1 MYSTYLS
8 EANQF
13 FSKFKN
19 QSRLIATIRLIYFFA
34 ALVVLYFLFP
44 QGWKIVIGVSFVL
57 FIGFIF
63 LVKLYQ
69 QSEQKRNYW
78 KTRIKLLE
86 TENERLNYNFE
97 NLDDGMEFY
106 DVSHAYIKDLDI
118 FGQTSL
124 FSYLSRT
131 NTSVGRN
138 FLTKWLSEKA
148 DEKTILKRQE
158 IVKELAQPQKES
170 TELRLHFQTTARLSE
185 ETPIQYLQLQKWLQ
199 SEDAFLKSRFLNII
213 RFILPVL
220 TVGSWIATFMGLVTY
235 ALPVLLSLI
244 QLGIVG
250 SLFPKLQLTYD
261 TVGKNILFLQK
272 YASLWGIIEK
282 ATFKNQETKTLQN
295 ELKGSSK
302 AAQELAKTLE
312 LFEYRMNGVAFLFLN
327 GLFLWDV
334 HFAIQL
340 ERWRAAH
347 KFNTPKWVE
356 TLAEFEALFS
366 FASFSFNHQNYIFP
380 TISVS
385 KIIKNNGEN
394 DKNQNGNITEQKNT
408 ANAFEIKNLSHP
420 LLKENIRIDNDFTAK
435 EIREIALIT
444 GSNMAGKS
452 TFLRALGIN
461 MVLACAGAPVCATKF
476 DFVPM
481 LISSSMRII
490 DSLEKG
496 ESSFFA
502 ELKRLKQILDILEE
516 ADKRGE
522 YNLVLL
528 DEILRGTNSK
538 DRYLGSVA
546 IIKQLLKL
554 PATAFIASHD
564 VELSKLE
571 AEFPNQI
578 TNYAFE
584 VENIETGLHYPYKIK
599 KGVCQNTNAVFLM
612 QKMGIEM

>member
-1 MYSTYLS
+1 MYQSHLS
-8 EANQF
+8 EANQA

-34 ALVVLYFLFP
+34 ALVILYFLIP
-44 QGWKIVIGVSFVL
+44 QGWKVVTGASFLL
-57 FIGFIF
+57 FFGFIF

-69 QSEQKRNYW
+69 KSEQKRNYW

-86 TENERLNYNFE
+86 KENERLNYNFE

-106 DVSHAYIKDLDI
+106 DVLHAYIKDLDI

-124 FSYLSRT
+124 FSYISRT
-131 NTSVGRN
+131 HTSVGRS
-138 FLTKWLSEKA
+138 FLANWLSEKT
-148 DEKTILKRQE
+148 DEKTIIKRQE
-158 IVKELAQPQKES
+158 IVKELAQDSKNN
-170 TELRLHFQTTARLSE
+170 TELRLDLQTTAHLSE
-185 ETPIQYLQLQKWLQ
+185 ETPKEYAQLKKWLQ
-199 SEDAFLKSRFLNII
+199 SEDAFLESKVLNIV
-213 RFILPVL
+213 RVILPFITVL
-220 TVGSWIATFMGLVTY
+220 SWIATFMGFVTY
-235 ALPVLLSLI
+235 ILPIFLSLT

-250 SLFPKLQLTYD
+250 SLFPKLQMTYD
-261 TVGKNILFLQK
+261 TVGKNIPFLQK
-272 YASLWGIIEK
+272 YASLWEIIEN
-282 ATFKNQETKTLQN
+282 ATFEKQETKTLQQ

-312 LFEYRMNGVAFLFLN
+312 LFEYRMNGVAFMFLN

-334 HFAIQL
+334 HFAIKL
-340 ERWRAAH
+340 EKWRKEH
-347 KFNTPKWVE
+347 KNDTPKWVE

-366 FASFSFNHQNYIFP
+366 FASFSFNHKEYIFP

-385 KIIKNNGEN
+385 TLNGKEE
-394 DKNQNGNITEQKNT
+394 KTTE
-408 ANAFEIKNLSHP
+408 NAFEIKNLAHP
-420 LLKENIRIDNDFTAK
+420 LLKEGVRIDNDFTAK
-435 EIREIALIT
+435 NIREIALIT

-516 ADKRGE
+516 ADKKGE

-571 AEFPNQI
+571 AEFPDKI

-584 VENIETGLHYPYKIK
+584 VENMETGLHYPYKIK

>member
-1 MYSTYLS
+1 MYQSYLS
-8 EANQF
+8 EANQT

-34 ALVVLYFLFP
+34 ALVVLYFLIP
-44 QGWKIVIGVSFVL
+44 QGWKVVTSVSFLL

-63 LVKLYQ
+63 LVKFYQ
-69 QSEQKRNYW
+69 KSEQKRNYW
-78 KTRIKLLE
+78 KTRITLLE
-86 TENERLNYNFE
+86 KENERLEYNFE

-106 DVSHAYIKDLDI
+106 DVLHAYIKDLDI

-124 FSYLSRT
+124 FSYISRT
-131 NTSVGRN
+131 HTSVGRS
-138 FLTKWLSEKA
+138 FLANWFSEKT
-148 DEKTILKRQE
+148 DEKTITKRQE
-158 IVKELAQPQKES
+158 IVKELSQDSKTS
-170 TELRLHFQTTARLSE
+170 TELRLDLQTTAHLSE
-185 ETPIQYLQLQKWLQ
+185 ETPKEYAQLKKWLQ
-199 SEDAFLKSRFLNII
+199 SEDSFLESKVLNII
-213 RFILPVL
+213 RFVLPLITVL
-220 TVGSWIATFMGLVTY
+220 SWVATFMGFVTY
-235 ALPVLLSLI
+235 ILPVFLSLA

-250 SLFPKLQLTYD
+250 SMFPKLQMTYD
-261 TVGKNILFLQK
+261 TVGKNIPFLQK
-272 YASLWGIIEK
+272 YASLWEIIEN
-282 ATFKNQETKTLQN
+282 ATFKKEETKTLQN

-312 LFEYRMNGVAFLFLN
+312 LFEYRMNGVAFMFLN
-327 GLFLWDV
+327 GLFLWDI
-334 HFAIQL
+334 HFAIKL
-340 ERWRAAH
+340 EKWRKEH
-347 KFNTPKWVE
+347 KNDTPKWVE

-366 FASFSFNHQNYIFP
+366 LASFSFNHKEYIFP
-380 TISVS
+380 TISVL
-385 KIIKNNGEN
+385 NMNGSEQ
-394 DKNQNGNITEQKNT
+394 KITE
-408 ANAFEIKNLSHP
+408 NAFEIVEMAHP
-420 LLKENIRIDNDFTAK
+420 LLKQEVRIDNDFTAK
-435 EIREIALIT
+435 NIREIALIT

-516 ADKRGE
+516 ADKKGE

-571 AEFPNQI
+571 AEFPDKI

-584 VENIETGLHYPYKIK
+584 VENMETGLHYPYKIK

>member
-1 MYSTYLS
+1 MYQFYLS
-8 EANQF
+8 EAQQA

-34 ALVVLYFLFP
+34 ALVVLYFLIP
-44 QGWKIVIGVSFVL
+44 LGWKVVIGSSFGL

-69 QSEQKRNYW
+69 QSEQKRNYQ

-86 TENERLNYNFE
+86 KENERLNYNFE
-97 NLDDGMEFY
+97 NLDSGMEFY

-124 FSYLSRT
+124 FSYISRT
-131 NTSVGRN
+131 HTSVGRELLAN
-138 FLTKWLSEKA
+138 WFSEKT
-148 DEKTILKRQE
+148 DEKTIIKRQE
-158 IVKELAQPQKES
+158 IVKELAQDKKES
-170 TELRLHFQTTARLSE
+170 TELRLDLQTTAHLSQ
-185 ETPIQYLQLQKWLQ
+185 ETSKEYAQLRAWLQ
-199 SEDAFLKSRFLNII
+199 SEDAFLESKILNII
-213 RFILPVL
+213 RLVLPVL
-220 TVGSWIATFMGLVTY
+220 TVLSWIATFMGFVTY
-235 ALPVLLSLI
+235 LLPVLLSLI

-250 SLFPKLQLTYD
+250 SLFKKLQMTYE
-261 TVGKNILFLQK
+261 TVGKNIPFLQK
-272 YASLWGIIEK
+272 YASLWKIIEN
-282 ATFKNQETKTLQN
+282 ATFEKQETKTLQN
-295 ELKGSSK
+295 DLKGSSK

-312 LFEYRMNGVAFLFLN
+312 LFEYRMNSVAFMFLN
-327 GLFLWDV
+327 GLFLWDI
-334 HFAIQL
+334 HFAIKL
-340 ERWRAAH
+340 EKWRKEH
-347 KFNTPKWVE
+347 KNNTPKWVE
-356 TLAEFEALFS
+356 TLAQFEALFS
-366 FASFSFNHQNYIFP
+366 LASFSFNHKEYIFP
-380 TISVS
+380 VISVS
-385 KIIKNNGEN
+385 TEA
-394 DKNQNGNITEQKNT
+394 GNEQKITE
-408 ANAFEIKNLSHP
+408 NALDIQHLAHP
-420 LLKENIRIDNDFTAK
+420 LLKQEVRIDNDFTAK
-435 EIREIALIT
+435 NIREIALIT

-461 MVLACAGAPVCATKF
+461 MVLACAGSPVCATKF

-502 ELKRLKQILDILEE
+502 ELKRLKQILDILAE
-516 ADKRGE
+516 ADKKGE
-522 YNLVLL
+522 YNLILL

-554 PATAFIASHD
+554 PAMAFVASHD
-564 VELSKLE
+564 IELAKLE
-571 AEFPNQI
+571 AEFPTKI

-584 VENIETGLHYPYKIK
+584 VENIDTGLHYPYKIK

>member
-1 MYSTYLS
+1 MYQSYLS
-8 EANQF
+8 EAHQA

-34 ALVVLYFLFP
+34 ALVVLYFLLNE
-44 QGWKIVIGVSFVL
+44 GWQIVTGASFLL
-57 FIGFIF
+57 FTGFIF
-63 LVKLYQ
+63 LIKLYQ
-69 QSEQKRNYW
+69 KSEQKRNYW
-78 KTRIKLLE
+78 KTRITLLE
-86 TENERLNYNFE
+86 KENDRLDYNFE
-97 NLDDGMEFY
+97 NLDGGMEFY
-106 DVSHAYIKDLDI
+106 DVLHAYIKDLDI

-124 FSYLSRT
+124 FSYISRT
-131 NTSVGRN
+131 STSVGRTLLAN
-138 FLTKWLSEKA
+138 WLSEKT

-158 IVKELAQPQKES
+158 IVKELSAENKEI
-170 TELRLHFQTTARLSE
+170 TELRLDLQTTAHLNE
-185 ETPIQYLQLQKWLQ
+185 ETSNQYLQLKTWLS
-199 SEDAFLKSRFLNII
+199 SEDAFLESKVLNII
-213 RFILPVL
+213 RFVLPIITVL
-220 TVGSWIATFMGLVTY
+220 SWVATFMGFVTY
-235 ALPVLLSLI
+235 ILPVFLSLT

-250 SLFPKLQLTYD
+250 SMFPKLQMTYD
-261 TVGKNILFLQK
+261 TVGKNIPFLQK
-272 YASLWGIIEK
+272 YASLWEIIEK
-282 ATFKNQETKTLQN
+282 ATFEKQETKTLQN

-312 LFEYRMNGVAFLFLN
+312 LFEYRMNGVAFMFLN
-327 GLFLWDV
+327 GMFLWDI
-334 HFAIQL
+334 HFAIKL
-340 ERWRAAH
+340 EKWRKEH
-347 KFNTPKWVE
+347 KINTPKWVE

-366 FASFSFNHQNYIFP
+366 LASFSFNHKDYIFP
-380 TISVS
+380 VISVLH
-385 KIIKNNGEN
+385 NE
-394 DKNQNGNITEQKNT
+394 GNEKKVTE
-408 ANAFEIKNLSHP
+408 NAFEIIEMAHP
-420 LLKENIRIDNDFTAK
+420 LLKQDVRIDNDFTAK
-435 EIREIALIT
+435 NIREIALIT

-522 YNLVLL
+522 YNLILL

-554 PATAFIASHD
+554 PAMAFVASHD
-564 VELSKLE
+564 IELAKLE
-571 AEFPNQI
+571 EKFPDKI

>member
-1 MYSTYLS
+1 MYQSYLS
-8 EANQF
+8 EANQI

-19 QSRLIATIRLIYFFA
+19 QSRLIATIRLVYFFA
-34 ALVVLYFLFP
+34 ALVVLYFLLNE
-44 QGWKIVIGVSFVL
+44 GWQIVTGSSFLL
-57 FIGFIF
+57 FFGFIF

-69 QSEQKRNYW
+69 KSEQKRNYW
-78 KTRIKLLE
+78 KTRITLLE
-86 TENERLNYNFE
+86 KENERLEYNFE

-106 DVSHAYIKDLDI
+106 DVLHAYIKDLDI

-124 FSYLSRT
+124 FSYISRT
-131 NTSVGRN
+131 HTSVGRS
-138 FLTKWLSEKA
+138 FLANWLSEKT
-148 DEKTILKRQE
+148 DEKTITKRQE
-158 IVKELAQPQKES
+158 IVKELAQDSKKS
-170 TELRLHFQTTARLSE
+170 TELRLDLQTTAHLSE
-185 ETPIQYLQLQKWLQ
+185 ETPKEYSQLKKWLQ
-199 SEDAFLKSRFLNII
+199 SEDSFLESKVLNII
-213 RFILPVL
+213 RFVLPLITVLSWVSTFMGFVTYILPV
-220 TVGSWIATFMGLVTY
+220 F
-235 ALPVLLSLI
+235 LSLV

-250 SLFPKLQLTYD
+250 SMFPKLQMTYD
-261 TVGKNILFLQK
+261 IVGKNIPFLQK
-272 YASLWGIIEK
+272 YASLWEIIEN
-282 ATFKNQETKTLQN
+282 ATFQKEETKTLQN
-295 ELKGSSK
+295 DLKGSSK

-312 LFEYRMNGVAFLFLN
+312 LFEYRMNGVAFMFLN
-327 GLFLWDV
+327 GLFLWDI
-334 HFAIQL
+334 HFAIKL
-340 ERWRAAH
+340 EKWRKEH
-347 KFNTPKWVE
+347 KNDTPKWVE

-366 FASFSFNHQNYIFP
+366 LASFSFNHKEYIFP
-380 TISVS
+380 TISVL
-385 KIIKNNGEN
+385 NMNGS
-394 DKNQNGNITEQKNT
+394 EQKVT
-408 ANAFEIKNLSHP
+408 ENAFEIVEMSHP
-420 LLKENIRIDNDFTAK
+420 LLKQEVRIDNDFTAK
-435 EIREIALIT
+435 NIREIALIT

-516 ADKRGE
+516 ADKKGE

-571 AEFPNQI
+571 AEFPDKI

-584 VENIETGLHYPYKIK
+584 VENMETGLHYPYKIK

>member
-1 MYSTYLS
+1 MYQSYLS
-8 EANQF
+8 QANQA

-34 ALVVLYFLFP
+34 ALVVLYFLIPF
-44 QGWKIVIGVSFVL
+44 GWQIVTGSSFLL
-57 FIGFIF
+57 FFGFIF

-69 QSEQKRNYW
+69 QSEQKRNYQ
-78 KTRIKLLE
+78 KARIDLLE
-86 TENERLNYNFE
+86 KENERLDYNFE

-106 DVSHAYIKDLDI
+106 DVLHAYIKDLDI
-118 FGQTSL
+118 FGGTSL
-124 FSYLSRT
+124 FSYISRT
-131 NTSVGRN
+131 STSVGRALLAN
-138 FLTKWLSEKA
+138 WLSEKT
-148 DEKTILKRQE
+148 DEKTIIKRQQ
-158 IVKELAQPQKES
+158 IVKELSTDKKEA
-170 TELRLHFQTTARLSE
+170 TELRLHLQTTAQLSE
-185 ETPIQYLQLQKWLQ
+185 ETPNQYLQLKKWLS
-199 SEDAFLKSRFLNII
+199 SEDAFLESKVLNIV
-213 RFILPVL
+213 RFVLPIFTVL
-220 TVGSWIATFMGLVTY
+220 SWVATFMGFVTY
-235 ALPVLLSLI
+235 ILPVFLSLI
-244 QLGIVG
+244 QLAIVG
-250 SLFPKLQLTYD
+250 SLFPKLQMTYD
-261 TVGKNILFLQK
+261 TVGKNIPFLQK
-272 YASLWGIIEK
+272 YASLWEIIEN
-282 ATFKNQETKTLQN
+282 ATFGKQETKTLQN
-295 ELKGSSK
+295 QLKGSSK

-312 LFEYRMNGVAFLFLN
+312 LFEYRMNGVAFMFLN

-334 HFAIQL
+334 HFAIKL
-340 ERWRAAH
+340 EKWRKEH
-347 KFNTPKWVE
+347 KNDTPKWVE

-366 FASFSFNHQNYIFP
+366 FASFSFNHKEYIFP
-380 TISVS
+380 VISVL
-385 KIIKNNGEN
+385 NTNG
-394 DKNQNGNITEQKNT
+394 TEQKVT
-408 ANAFEIKNLSHP
+408 ENAFEIVEMAHP
-420 LLKENIRIDNDFTAK
+420 LLKKEVRIDNDFTAAT
-435 EIREIALIT
+435 IREIALIT

-461 MVLACAGAPVCATKF
+461 MVLACAGSPVCATKF

-502 ELKRLKQILDILEE
+502 ELKRLKQIIDILAE

-522 YNLVLL
+522 YNLILL

-554 PATAFIASHD
+554 PAMAFVASHD
-564 VELSKLE
+564 IELSKLE
-571 AEFPNQI
+571 AEFPDKI

-584 VENIETGLHYPYKIK
+584 VENMDTGLHYPYKIK

>member
-1 MYSTYLS
+1 MYQSYLS
-8 EANQF
+8 EANQA

-19 QSRLIATIRLIYFFA
+19 HSRLIATIRLVYFFA
-34 ALVVLYFLFP
+34 ALVVLYFLIP
-44 QGWKIVIGVSFVL
+44 EGWKVVTGTSFVL

-69 QSEQKRNYW
+69 KSEQKRNYW

-86 TENERLNYNFE
+86 KENERLDYNFE

-106 DVSHAYIKDLDI
+106 DVLHAYIKDLDI
-118 FGQTSL
+118 FGGTSL
-124 FSYLSRT
+124 FSYISRT
-131 NTSVGRN
+131 HTSVGRS
-138 FLTKWLSEKA
+138 FLANWLSEKT
-148 DEKTILKRQE
+148 DEKTITKRQE
-158 IVKELAQPQKES
+158 IVKELAQDSKTN
-170 TELRLHFQTTARLSE
+170 TELRLHLQTTAHLSE
-185 ETPIQYLQLQKWLQ
+185 ETSKEYTQLKKWLQ
-199 SEDAFLKSRFLNII
+199 SEDAFLESKVLNII
-213 RFILPVL
+213 RFVLPFI
-220 TVGSWIATFMGLVTY
+220 TVVSWVATFMGFVTY
-235 ALPVLLSLI
+235 ILPVFLSLV

-261 TVGKNILFLQK
+261 TVGKNISFLQK
-272 YASLWGIIEK
+272 YASLWEIIEN
-282 ATFKNQETKTLQN
+282 ATFEKQETKTLQN

-312 LFEYRMNGVAFLFLN
+312 LFEYRMNGVAFMFLN
-327 GLFLWDV
+327 GLFLWDI
-334 HFAIQL
+334 HFAIKL
-340 ERWRAAH
+340 EKWRKEH
-347 KFNTPKWVE
+347 KNDTPKWVE

-366 FASFSFNHQNYIFP
+366 FASFSFNHKKYIFP
-380 TISVS
+380 TISVL
-385 KIIKNNGEN
+385 NTNGKEE
-394 DKNQNGNITEQKNT
+394 KVTE
-408 ANAFEIKNLSHP
+408 NAFEIAKMAHP
-420 LLKENIRIDNDFTAK
+420 LLKQEVRIDNDFTAK
-435 EIREIALIT
+435 NIREIALIT

-516 ADKRGE
+516 ADKKGE

-564 VELSKLE
+564 IALSKLE
-571 AEFPNQI
+571 AEFPNKI

-584 VENIETGLHYPYKIK
+584 VENVATGLHYPYKIK

-612 QKMGIEM
+612 QKMGIEI

>member
-1 MYSTYLS
+1 MYSSYLS
-8 EANQF
+8 EAKQS

-34 ALVVLYFLFP
+34 ALVVLYFLIPF
-44 QGWKIVIGVSFVL
+44 GWKVVTGFGFVL
-57 FIGFIF
+57 FFGFIF

-69 QSEQKRNYW
+69 QSEQKRNYQ
-78 KTRIKLLE
+78 KTRITLLE
-86 TENERLNYNFE
+86 KENDRLNYNFE
-97 NLDDGMEFY
+97 NLDAGMEFY

-124 FSYLSRT
+124 FSYISRT
-131 NTSVGRN
+131 NTSVGRALLAN
-138 FLTKWLSEKA
+138 WFSEKT
-148 DEKTILKRQE
+148 DEKTIIKRQE
-158 IVKELAQPQKES
+158 IVKELSQDNKEI
-170 TELRLHFQTTARLSE
+170 TELRLHLQTTAHLSE
-185 ETPIQYLQLQKWLQ
+185 ETPNQYLQLKKWLG
-199 SEDAFLKSRFLNII
+199 SEDAFLESKVLNIV
-213 RFILPVL
+213 RFVLPIL
-220 TVGSWIATFMGLVTY
+220 TVLSWIATFMGFVTY
-235 ALPVLLSLI
+235 ILPVFLSLA

-250 SLFPKLQLTYD
+250 VMFPKLQLTYD
-261 TVGKNILFLQK
+261 TVGKNIPFLQK
-272 YASLWGIIEK
+272 YAALWEIIEN
-282 ATFKNQETKTLQN
+282 ATFEKQETKTLQN
-295 ELKGSSK
+295 HLKGSSK

-312 LFEYRMNGVAFLFLN
+312 LFEYRMNGVAFMFLN
-327 GLFLWDV
+327 GLFLWDI
-334 HFAIQL
+334 HFAIKL
-340 ERWRAAH
+340 EKWRKDH
-347 KFNTPKWVE
+347 KNDTPKWVE

-366 FASFSFNHQNYIFP
+366 LASFSFNHKEYIFP
-380 TISVS
+380 VISVS
-385 KIIKNNGEN
+385 NTNGQ
-394 DKNQNGNITEQKNT
+394 KQKNT
-408 ANAFEIKNLSHP
+408 ENALDIVYMAHP
-420 LLKENIRIDNDFTAK
+420 LLKKEVRIDNDFTAK
-435 EIREIALIT
+435 NIREVALIT

-461 MVLACAGAPVCATKF
+461 MVLACAGSPVCATKF

-502 ELKRLKQILDILEE
+502 ELKRLKQILDILAE
-516 ADKRGE
+516 ADKKGE

-554 PATAFIASHD
+554 PAMAFVASHD
-564 VELSKLE
+564 IELAKLE
-571 AEFPNQI
+571 AEFPTKI

-584 VENIETGLHYPYKIK
+584 VENMDTGLHYPYKIK

>member
-1 MYSTYLS
+1 MYQSYLS
-8 EANQF
+8 EANQA

-34 ALVVLYFLFP
+34 ALVVLYFLIP
-44 QGWKIVIGVSFVL
+44 QGWKVVTSASFIL
-57 FIGFIF
+57 FFGFIF

-69 QSEQKRNYW
+69 KSEQKRNYW

-86 TENERLNYNFE
+86 KENERLNYNFE
-97 NLDDGMEFY
+97 NLDSGMEFY
-106 DVSHAYIKDLDI
+106 DVLHAYIKDLDI

-124 FSYLSRT
+124 FSYISRT
-131 NTSVGRN
+131 HTSVGRS
-138 FLTKWLSEKA
+138 FLANWLSEKT
-148 DEKTILKRQE
+148 DEKTITKRQE
-158 IVKELAQPQKES
+158 IVKELAQDSKTN
-170 TELRLHFQTTARLSE
+170 TELRLDLQTTAHLSE
-185 ETPIQYLQLQKWLQ
+185 ETPREYAQLKKWLQ
-199 SEDAFLKSRFLNII
+199 AEDAFLESKVLNII
-213 RFILPVL
+213 RFVLPFITVL
-220 TVGSWIATFMGLVTY
+220 SWVATFMGFVTY
-235 ALPVLLSLI
+235 ILPVFLSLT

-250 SLFPKLQLTYD
+250 SMFPKLQMTYD
-261 TVGKNILFLQK
+261 TVGKNIPFLQK
-272 YASLWGIIEK
+272 YASLWEIIEK
-282 ATFKNQETKTLQN
+282 ATFQKQETKTLQN

-312 LFEYRMNGVAFLFLN
+312 LFEYRMNGVAFMFLN

-334 HFAIQL
+334 HFAIKL
-340 ERWRAAH
+340 EKWRKEH
-347 KFNTPKWVE
+347 KTNTPKWVE

-366 FASFSFNHQNYIFP
+366 FASFSFNHKEYIFP

-385 KIIKNNGEN
+385 KLTRKEE
-394 DKNQNGNITEQKNT
+394 KITE
-408 ANAFEIKNLSHP
+408 NALEIKNLAHP
-420 LLKENIRIDNDFTAK
+420 LLKQEVRIDNDFTAK
-435 EIREIALIT
+435 NIREIALIT

-502 ELKRLKQILDILEE
+502 ELKRLKQILDILAE
-516 ADKRGE
+516 ADKKGE
-522 YNLVLL
+522 YNLILL

-554 PATAFIASHD
+554 PAMAFVASHD
-564 VELSKLE
+564 IELAKLE
-571 AEFPNQI
+571 EEFPNKI

>member
-1 MYSTYLS
+1 MYQSYLS
-8 EANQF
+8 EANQA

-34 ALVVLYFLFP
+34 ALVVLYFLLP
-44 QGWKIVIGVSFVL
+44 KGWQIVTGVSFLL
-57 FIGFIF
+57 FFGFIF

-69 QSEQKRNYW
+69 KSEQKRNYW
-78 KTRIKLLE
+78 NNRIKLLE
-86 TENERLNYNFE
+86 TENERLDYNFE
-97 NLDDGMEFY
+97 KLDDGMEFY
-106 DVSHAYIKDLDI
+106 DPLHAYIKDLDI

-124 FSYLSRT
+124 FSYISRT
-131 NTSVGRN
+131 NTSVGRS
-138 FLTKWLSEKA
+138 FLANWLSEKT
-148 DEKTILKRQE
+148 DEKTILRRQE
-158 IVKELAQPQKES
+158 ITQELAKDDKES
-170 TELRLHFQTTARLSE
+170 TELRLHLQTTAHLSE
-185 ETPIQYLQLQKWLQ
+185 ETTKEYAQLKKWLQ
-199 SEDAFLKSRFLNII
+199 TEDTFLENKFLNII
-213 RFILPVL
+213 RFVLPIL
-220 TVGSWIATFMGLVTY
+220 TVGSWIATFMGFVTY
-235 ALPVLLSLI
+235 ILPVFLSLT

-250 SLFPKLQLTYD
+250 SLFPKLQMTYD
-261 TVGKNILFLQK
+261 TVGKNIPFLQK
-272 YASLWGIIEK
+272 YAALWEIIEQ
-282 ATFKNQETKTLQN
+282 ATFRKQETKTLQSKLN
-295 ELKGSSK
+295 GSSK

-312 LFEYRMNGVAFLFLN
+312 LFEYRMNGVAFMFLN
-327 GLFLWDV
+327 GMFLWDV
-334 HFAIQL
+334 HFAIKL
-340 ERWRAAH
+340 EKWRKEH
-347 KFNTPKWVE
+347 KLNTPKWVE

-366 FASFSFNHQNYIFP
+366 FASFSFNHKEYIFP

-385 KIIKNNGEN
+385 I
-394 DKNQNGNITEQKNT
+394 KNQNTAETKNT
-408 ANAFEIKNLSHP
+408 ENAFEIIEMAHP
-420 LLKENIRIDNDFTAK
+420 LLKQEVRVPNDFTAK
-435 EIREIALIT
+435 NIREIALIT

-516 ADKRGE
+516 AEKRGE
-522 YNLVLL
+522 YNMILL

-546 IIKQLLKL
+546 IMKQLLKL

-571 AEFPNQI
+571 EQFPEQI

-584 VENIETGLHYPYKIK
+584 VENQDTGLHYPYKIK

>member
-1 MYSTYLS
+1 MYQSYLS
-8 EANQF
+8 EANQA

-34 ALVVLYFLFP
+34 ALVILYFLIP
-44 QGWKIVIGVSFVL
+44 KGWQIVTGASFVL
-57 FIGFIF
+57 FAGFIF

-69 QSEQKRNYW
+69 KSEQKRNYW

-86 TENERLNYNFE
+86 TENERLEYNFE

-106 DVSHAYIKDLDI
+106 DVLHAYIKDLDI

-124 FSYLSRT
+124 FSYISRT
-131 NTSVGRN
+131 HTSVGRS
-138 FLTKWLSEKA
+138 FLANWLSEKT
-148 DEKTILKRQE
+148 DEKTITKRQE
-158 IVKELAQPQKES
+158 IVKELAEETKQA
-170 TELRLHFQTTARLSE
+170 TELRLNLQTTAHLNE
-185 ETPIQYLQLQKWLQ
+185 ETSNQYLQLKKWLQ
-199 SEDAFLKSRFLNII
+199 SEDTFLENKVLNII
-213 RFILPVL
+213 RFVLPVI
-220 TVGSWIATFMGLVTY
+220 TVVSWIATFMGFVTY
-235 ALPVLLSLI
+235 ILPVFLSLA

-250 SLFPKLQLTYD
+250 SMFPKLQLTYD
-261 TVGKNILFLQK
+261 TVGKNISFLQK
-272 YASLWGIIEK
+272 YASLWEIIEN
-282 ATFKNQETKTLQN
+282 ATFQKEETKTLQN

-312 LFEYRMNGVAFLFLN
+312 LFEYRMNGVAFMFLN
-327 GLFLWDV
+327 GMFLWDI
-334 HFAIQL
+334 HFAIKL
-340 ERWRAAH
+340 EKWRKEH
-347 KFNTPKWVE
+347 KNDTPKWVE

-366 FASFSFNHQNYIFP
+366 LASFSFNHKEYIFP
-380 TISVS
+380 TISVLN
-385 KIIKNNGEN
+385 NNGSEQ
-394 DKNQNGNITEQKNT
+394 KITE
-408 ANAFEIKNLSHP
+408 NAFEIVEMAHP
-420 LLKENIRIDNDFTAK
+420 LLKQEVRIANDFTAK
-435 EIREIALIT
+435 NIREIALIT

-516 ADKRGE
+516 ADKKGE

-571 AEFPNQI
+571 AEFPNKI

-584 VENIETGLHYPYKIK
+584 VENMETGLHYPYKIK

>member
-1 MYSTYLS
+1 MYQSYLS
-8 EANQF
+8 EANQA

-34 ALVVLYFLFP
+34 ALVVLYFLIP
-44 QGWKIVIGVSFVL
+44 QGWKVVTGSSFTL
-57 FIGFIF
+57 FFGFIF

-69 QSEQKRNYW
+69 KSEQKRNYW
-78 KTRIKLLE
+78 KTRITLLE
-86 TENERLNYNFE
+86 KENERLNYNFE
-97 NLDDGMEFY
+97 NLDGGMEFY
-106 DVSHAYIKDLDI
+106 DVLHAYIKDLDI

-124 FSYLSRT
+124 FSYISRT
-131 NTSVGRN
+131 HTSVGRS
-138 FLTKWLSEKA
+138 FLANWLSQKT
-148 DEKTILKRQE
+148 DEKTITKRQE
-158 IVKELAQPQKES
+158 IVKELAQDSKTN
-170 TELRLHFQTTARLSE
+170 TELRLHLQTTAHLSE
-185 ETPIQYLQLQKWLQ
+185 ETPKEYAQLKKWLQ
-199 SEDAFLKSRFLNII
+199 SEDSFLESKVLNII
-213 RFILPVL
+213 RFVLPLVTVL
-220 TVGSWIATFMGLVTY
+220 SWVATFMGFVTY
-235 ALPVLLSLI
+235 VLPVFLSLT

-250 SLFPKLQLTYD
+250 SMFPKLQMTYD
-261 TVGKNILFLQK
+261 TVGKNISFLQK
-272 YASLWGIIEK
+272 YASLWEIIEK
-282 ATFKNQETKTLQN
+282 ATFQKQETKTLQQ

-312 LFEYRMNGVAFLFLN
+312 LFEYRMNGVAFMFLN
-327 GLFLWDV
+327 GLFLWDI
-334 HFAIQL
+334 HFAIKL
-340 ERWRAAH
+340 EKWRKDH
-347 KFNTPKWVE
+347 KNDTPKWVE

-366 FASFSFNHQNYIFP
+366 FASFSFNHKEYIFP

-385 KIIKNNGEN
+385 TLNGKE
-394 DKNQNGNITEQKNT
+394 EKNT
-408 ANAFEIKNLSHP
+408 ENAFEIKNLAHP
-420 LLKENIRIDNDFTAK
+420 LLKQEVRIDNDFTAK
-435 EIREIALIT
+435 NIREIALIT

-502 ELKRLKQILDILEE
+502 ELKRLKQILDILAE
-516 ADKRGE
+516 ADKKGE
-522 YNLVLL
+522 YNLILL

-554 PATAFIASHD
+554 PATAFVASHD
-564 VELSKLE
+564 IELAKLE
-571 AEFPNQI
+571 EEFPNKI

-584 VENIETGLHYPYKIK
+584 VENMETGLHYPYKIK

>member
-1 MYSTYLS
+1 MYQSYLT
-8 EANQF
+8 EANQA

-19 QSRLIATIRLIYFFA
+19 QSRLIATIRLIYFFT
-34 ALVVLYFLFP
+34 ALVVLYFLLNE
-44 QGWKIVIGVSFVL
+44 GWQIVIGSSFVL
-57 FIGFIF
+57 FFGFIF

-78 KTRIKLLE
+78 KTRIALLE
-86 TENERLNYNFE
+86 KENDRLEYNFE
-97 NLDDGMEFY
+97 NLDAGTEFY
-106 DVSHAYIKDLDI
+106 DVLHAYIKDLDI

-124 FSYLSRT
+124 FSYISRT
-131 NTSVGRN
+131 NTSVGRE
-138 FLTKWLSEKA
+138 FLANWLSKKT
-148 DEKTILKRQE
+148 DEKTIIKRQE
-158 IVKELAQPQKES
+158 IIKELAEDKKET
-170 TELRLHFQTTARLSE
+170 TELRLNLQTTAHLNE
-185 ETPIQYLQLQKWLQ
+185 ETTNQYLQLKKWLVSQ
-199 SEDAFLKSRFLNII
+199 DAFLESKVLNII
-213 RFILPVL
+213 RFVLPIL
-220 TVGSWIATFMGLVTY
+220 TVGSWIATFMGFVTY
-235 ALPVLLSLI
+235 ILPVFLSLL

-250 SLFPKLQLTYD
+250 SLFPKLQMTYD
-261 TVGKNILFLQK
+261 TVGKNIPFLQK
-272 YASLWGIIEK
+272 YASLWKIIENSVFQK
-282 ATFKNQETKTLQN
+282 SQTKELQDK
-295 ELKGSSK
+295 LKGSSK

-327 GLFLWDV
+327 GLFMWDI
-334 HFAIQL
+334 HFAIKL
-340 ERWRAAH
+340 EKWRKDH
-347 KFNTPKWVE
+347 KNDTPKWIE
-356 TLAEFEALFS
+356 TLAEFETLFS
-366 FASFSFNHQNYIFP
+366 LASFSFNHKEYIFP
-380 TISVS
+380 VISVLN
-385 KIIKNNGEN
+385 NNGN
-394 DKNQNGNITEQKNT
+394 EQKIT
-408 ANAFEIKNLSHP
+408 KNAFEIVGMAHP
-420 LLKENIRIDNDFTAK
+420 LLKQEVRIDNDFTAST
-435 EIREIALIT
+435 IREIALIT

-516 ADKRGE
+516 ADKKGE

-554 PATAFIASHD
+554 PTTAFIASHD
-564 VELSKLE
+564 IELSKME
-571 AEFPNQI
+571 ADFPNKI

-584 VENIETGLHYPYKIK
+584 VENMDTGLHYPYKIK

>member
-1 MYSTYLS
+1 MYQSYLL
-8 EANQF
+8 EANQA

-19 QSRLIATIRLIYFFA
+19 QSRLIATIRLTYFFA
-34 ALVVLYFLFP
+34 ALVVLYFLIP
-44 QGWKIVIGVSFVL
+44 SGWKIVTGASFVL
-57 FIGFIF
+57 FFGFIF
-63 LVKLYQ
+63 LVKRYQ

-86 TENERLNYNFE
+86 KENERLAYNFE

-124 FSYLSRT
+124 FSYISRT
-131 NTSVGRN
+131 HTSVGRG
-138 FLTKWLSEKA
+138 FLANWFSEKT

-158 IVKELAQPQKES
+158 IVKELAQDAKAS
-170 TELRLHFQTTARLSE
+170 TELRLDLQTTAHLSE
-185 ETPIQYLQLQKWLQ
+185 ETPKEYAQLKRWLQ
-199 SEDAFLKSRFLNII
+199 SEDTFLENKVLNII
-213 RFILPVL
+213 RFVLPIL
-220 TVGSWIATFMGLVTY
+220 TVLSWIATFMGFVTY
-235 ALPVLLSLI
+235 ILPVFLSLT

-250 SLFPKLQLTYD
+250 SMFPKLQLTYD
-261 TVGKNILFLQK
+261 TVGKNIPFLQK
-272 YASLWGIIEK
+272 YASLWEIIEK
-282 ATFKNQETKTLQN
+282 ANFEKQETKTLQN

-334 HFAIQL
+334 HFAIKL
-340 ERWRAAH
+340 EKWRKEH
-347 KFNTPKWVE
+347 KNDTPKWVE

-366 FASFSFNHQNYIFP
+366 LASFSFNHKDYIFP

-385 KIIKNNGEN
+385 KVVE
-394 DKNQNGNITEQKNT
+394 NGNTKEQKNT
-408 ANAFEIKNLSHP
+408 ENAFEIVHMAHP
-420 LLKENIRIDNDFTAK
+420 LLKQEVRIDNDFTAK
-435 EIREIALIT
+435 NIREIALIT

-516 ADKRGE
+516 ADKKGE

-564 VELSKLE
+564 IELSKLE
-571 AEFPNQI
+571 AEFPDKI

-584 VENIETGLHYPYKIK
+584 VENMETGLHYPYKIK

>member
-1 MYSTYLS
+1 MYQSHLS
-8 EANQF
+8 EANQA

-34 ALVVLYFLFP
+34 ALVILYFLIP
-44 QGWKIVIGVSFVL
+44 QGWKVVTGASFLL
-57 FIGFIF
+57 FFGFIF

-69 QSEQKRNYW
+69 KSEQKRNYW

-86 TENERLNYNFE
+86 KENERLNYNFE

-106 DVSHAYIKDLDI
+106 DVLHAYIKDLDI

-124 FSYLSRT
+124 FSYISRT
-131 NTSVGRN
+131 HTSVGRS
-138 FLTKWLSEKA
+138 FLANWLSEKT
-148 DEKTILKRQE
+148 DEKTIIKRQE
-158 IVKELAQPQKES
+158 IVKELAQDSKNN
-170 TELRLHFQTTARLSE
+170 TELRLDLQTTAHLSE
-185 ETPIQYLQLQKWLQ
+185 ETPKEYAQLKKWLQ
-199 SEDAFLKSRFLNII
+199 SEDAFLESKVLNIV
-213 RFILPVL
+213 RVILPFITVL
-220 TVGSWIATFMGLVTY
+220 SWIATFMGFVTY
-235 ALPVLLSLI
+235 ILPIFLSLT

-250 SLFPKLQLTYD
+250 SLFPKLQMTYD
-261 TVGKNILFLQK
+261 TVGKNIPFLQK
-272 YASLWGIIEK
+272 YASLWEIIEN
-282 ATFKNQETKTLQN
+282 ATFEKQETKTLQQ

-312 LFEYRMNGVAFLFLN
+312 LFEYRMNGVAFMFLN

-334 HFAIQL
+334 HFAIKL
-340 ERWRAAH
+340 EKWRKEH
-347 KFNTPKWVE
+347 KNDTPKWVE

-366 FASFSFNHQNYIFP
+366 FASFSFNHKEYIFP

-385 KIIKNNGEN
+385 TLNGKEE
-394 DKNQNGNITEQKNT
+394 KTTE
-408 ANAFEIKNLSHP
+408 NAFEIKNLAHP
-420 LLKENIRIDNDFTAK
+420 LLKEGVRIDNDFTAK
-435 EIREIALIT
+435 NIREIALIT

-452 TFLRALGIN
+452 TFLRALAIS

-516 ADKRGE
+516 ADKKGE

-571 AEFPNQI
+571 AEFPDKI

-584 VENIETGLHYPYKIK
+584 VENMETGLHYPYKIK

>member
-1 MYSTYLS
+1 MYSSYLS
-8 EANQF
+8 EANQK
-13 FSKFKN
+13 FSTFKN

-34 ALVVLYFLFP
+34 ALVILYFLIP
-44 QGWKIVIGVSFVL
+44 QGWKIVTGTAFLL
-57 FIGFIF
+57 FFGFLF

-69 QSEQKRNYW
+69 KSEQKRNYW

-86 TENERLNYNFE
+86 TENERLHYNFE

-106 DVSHAYIKDLDI
+106 DPLHAYIKDLDI

-124 FSYLSRT
+124 FSYISRT

-138 FLTKWLSEKA
+138 FLANWLSEKT

-158 IVKELAQPQKES
+158 IVKELVKDNKTN
-170 TELRLHFQTTARLSE
+170 TELRLHLQTTAHLSE
-185 ETPIQYLQLQKWLQ
+185 ETPKEYAQLKKWLQ
-199 SEDAFLKSRFLNII
+199 TEDSFLENKVLNIV
-213 RFILPVL
+213 RFVLPVL
-220 TVGSWIATFMGLVTY
+220 TVGSWIATFMGFVTY
-235 ALPVLLSLI
+235 ILPVFLSLV

-261 TVGKNILFLQK
+261 TVGKNIPFLQK
-272 YASLWGIIEK
+272 YAALWEIIEQ
-282 ATFKNQETKTLQN
+282 ATFEKQETKTLQN
-295 ELKGSSK
+295 KLKGSSR

-312 LFEYRMNGVAFLFLN
+312 LFEYRMNGVAFMFLN
-327 GLFLWDV
+327 GMFLWDI
-334 HFAIQL
+334 HFAIKL
-340 ERWRAAH
+340 EKWRKEH
-347 KFNTPKWVE
+347 KTNTPIWVE

-366 FASFSFNHQNYIFP
+366 FASFSFNHKEYIFP

-385 KIIKNNGEN
+385 IE
-394 DKNQNGNITEQKNT
+394 DKSEKKNT
-408 ANAFEIKNLSHP
+408 ENAFEIIEMAHP
-420 LLKENIRIDNDFTAK
+420 LLKEGVRISNDFTAAT
-435 EIREIALIT
+435 IREIALIT

-502 ELKRLKQILDILEE
+502 ELKRLKQILDILAE
-516 ADKRGE
+516 AEKQGE
-522 YNLVLL
+522 YNMILL

-571 AEFPNQI
+571 EQFPKQI

-584 VENIETGLHYPYKIK
+584 VENQDTGLHYPYKIK

>member
-1 MYSTYLS
+1 MYQSYLS
-8 EANQF
+8 EANQA

-19 QSRLIATIRLIYFFA
+19 QSRLIATIRLVYFFA
-34 ALVVLYFLFP
+34 ALVILYFLLP
-44 QGWKIVIGVSFVL
+44 EGWKIVTGASFLL
-57 FIGFIF
+57 FFGFIF

-78 KTRIKLLE
+78 KARIKLLE
-86 TENERLNYNFE
+86 TENERLDYNFE

-106 DVSHAYIKDLDI
+106 DVLHAYIKDLDI

-124 FSYLSRT
+124 FSYISRT
-131 NTSVGRN
+131 STSVGRALLAN
-138 FLTKWLSEKA
+138 WLSEKT
-148 DEKTILKRQE
+148 DEDSIHKRQE
-158 IVKELAQPQKES
+158 ITKELAQEKNS
-170 TELRLHFQTTARLSE
+170 DLRLHFQTTAGLSE

-199 SEDAFLKSRFLNII
+199 SEDAFLESKFLNVI
-213 RFILPVL
+213 RFVLPVL
-220 TVGSWIATFMGLVTY
+220 TVGSWIATFMGFVTY

-250 SLFPKLQLTYD
+250 SLFPKLQMSYD
-261 TVGKNILFLQK
+261 TVGKNIPFLQK
-272 YASLWGIIEK
+272 YASLWEIIEK
-282 ATFKNQETKTLQN
+282 ATFEKQETKTLQN

-334 HFAIQL
+334 HFAIKL
-340 ERWRAAH
+340 EKWRKEH
-347 KFNTPKWVE
+347 KLHTPKWVE

-366 FASFSFNHQNYIFP
+366 FASFSFNHPNYVFP
-380 TISVS
+380 VISVS
-385 KIIKNNGEN
+385 R
-394 DKNQNGNITEQKNT
+394 DSNGNEQKITE
-408 ANAFEIKNLSHP
+408 NAFEIKNLAHP
-420 LLKENIRIDNDFTAK
+420 LLKEEVRIDNDFTAK
-435 EIREIALIT
+435 NIREIALIT

-502 ELKRLKQILDILEE
+502 ELKRLKQIIDILAE
-516 ADKRGE
+516 ADKKGE

-554 PATAFIASHD
+554 PTTAFVASHD
-564 VELSKLE
+564 IELSKLE
-571 AEFPNQI
+571 AEFPDKI

>member
-1 MYSTYLS
+1 MYQSYLS
-8 EANQF
+8 EANEA

-34 ALVVLYFLFP
+34 ALVVLYFLIPHP
-44 QGWKIVIGVSFVL
+44 QGWQIVTGASFVL
-57 FIGFIF
+57 FTGFIF
-63 LVKLYQ
+63 LVKMYQ
-69 QSEQKRNYW
+69 RSEQKRNYW
-78 KTRIKLLE
+78 KTRITLLE
-86 TENERLNYNFE
+86 KENQRLEYDFS

-106 DVSHAYIKDLDI
+106 DPLHAYIKDLDI

-124 FSYLSRT
+124 FSYISRAS
-131 NTSVGRN
+131 TSIGRELLAN
-138 FLTKWLSEKA
+138 WFSEKA
-148 DEKTILKRQE
+148 TQTQIQKRQ
-158 IVKELAQPQKES
+158 IITKELAKDKKET
-170 TELRLHFQTTARLSE
+170 TELRLNLQTTAHLNE
-185 ETPIQYLQLQKWLQ
+185 ETPNQYLQLKKWLS
-199 SEDAFLKSRFLNII
+199 SEDAFLESKVLNII
-213 RFILPVL
+213 RFVLPIL
-220 TVGSWIATFMGLVTY
+220 TVLSWIATFMGFVTY
-235 ALPVLLSLI
+235 ILPVFLSLI

-250 SLFPKLQLTYD
+250 SLFPKLQMTYD
-261 TVGKNILFLQK
+261 TVGKNIPFLQK
-272 YASLWGIIEK
+272 YAALWEIIEN
-282 ATFKNQETKTLQN
+282 ASFQEEETKMLQN
-295 ELKGSSK
+295 KLKGSSK

-312 LFEYRMNGVAFLFLN
+312 LFEYRMNGVAFMFLN
-327 GLFLWDV
+327 GLFMWDV
-334 HFAIQL
+334 HFAIKL
-340 ERWRAAH
+340 EKWRKEH
-347 KFNTPKWVE
+347 KTNTPKWVE

-366 FASFSFNHQNYIFP
+366 FASFSFNHKEYIFP
-380 TISVS
+380 TISVLN
-385 KIIKNNGEN
+385 NNG
-394 DKNQNGNITEQKNT
+394 QEQKNT
-408 ANAFEIKNLSHP
+408 ENAFEIIEMAHP
-420 LLKENIRIDNDFTAK
+420 LLKKEVRISNDFMAK
-435 EIREIALIT
+435 NIREIALIT

-516 ADKRGE
+516 ADKKGE
-522 YNLVLL
+522 YNLILL

-546 IIKQLLKL
+546 IMKQLLKL

-564 VELSKLE
+564 VELSRLE
-571 AEFPNQI
+571 AEFPDKI

-584 VENIETGLHYPYKIK
+584 VENIDTGLHYPYKIK

>member
-1 MYSTYLS
+1 MYSSYLS
-8 EANQF
+8 EAKQL

-34 ALVVLYFLFP
+34 ALVVLYFLIPF
-44 QGWKIVIGVSFVL
+44 GWKVVIGSSFVL
-57 FIGFIF
+57 FFGFIF

-69 QSEQKRNYW
+69 QSEQKRNYQ
-78 KTRIKLLE
+78 KTRITLLE
-86 TENERLNYNFE
+86 KENDRLNYNFE
-97 NLDDGMEFY
+97 NLDNGMEFY

-124 FSYLSRT
+124 FSYISRT
-131 NTSVGRN
+131 HTSVGRAVLAN
-138 FLTKWLSEKA
+138 WFSEKT
-148 DEKTILKRQE
+148 DEKTITKRQE
-158 IVKELAQPQKES
+158 IVKELAQDKN
-170 TELRLHFQTTARLSE
+170 TETRLHLQTTAHLSE
-185 ETPIQYLQLQKWLQ
+185 ETPNQYLQLKKWLG
-199 SEDAFLKSRFLNII
+199 SEDAFLESKVLNII
-213 RFILPVL
+213 RFVLPVI
-220 TVGSWIATFMGLVTY
+220 TVLSWIATFMGFVTY
-235 ALPVLLSLI
+235 ILPVFLSLT

-250 SLFPKLQLTYD
+250 SMFPKLQLTYD
-261 TVGKNILFLQK
+261 TVGKNIPFLQK
-272 YASLWGIIEK
+272 YASLWEIIEN
-282 ATFKNQETKTLQN
+282 ATFEKQETKTLQN
-295 ELKGSSK
+295 DLKGSSK

-312 LFEYRMNGVAFLFLN
+312 LFEYRMNGVAFMFLN
-327 GLFLWDV
+327 GLFMWDI
-334 HFAIQL
+334 HFAIKL
-340 ERWRAAH
+340 EKWRKDH
-347 KFNTPKWVE
+347 KNDTPKWVE
-356 TLAEFEALFS
+356 SLAEFEALFS
-366 FASFSFNHQNYIFP
+366 LASFSFNHKEYIFP
-380 TISVS
+380 TISV
-385 KIIKNNGEN
+385 IKFNGEE
-394 DKNQNGNITEQKNT
+394 KKITE
-408 ANAFEIKNLSHP
+408 NALDIQHLAHP
-420 LLKENIRIDNDFTAK
+420 LLKQEVRIDNDFTAK
-435 EIREIALIT
+435 NIREIALIT

-461 MVLACAGAPVCATKF
+461 MVLACAGSPVCATKF

-502 ELKRLKQILDILEE
+502 ELKRLKQILDILAE

-522 YNLVLL
+522 YNLILL

-554 PATAFIASHD
+554 PAMAFVASHD
-564 VELSKLE
+564 IELAKLE
-571 AEFPNQI
+571 AEFPTKI

-584 VENIETGLHYPYKIK
+584 VENMDTGLHYPYKIK

>member
-1 MYSTYLS
+1 MYQSYLS
-8 EANQF
+8 EANQI

-19 QSRLIATIRLIYFFA
+19 QSRLIATIRLVYFFA
-34 ALVVLYFLFP
+34 ALVVLYFLLNE
-44 QGWKIVIGVSFVL
+44 GWQIVTGSSFLL
-57 FIGFIF
+57 FFGFIF

-69 QSEQKRNYW
+69 KSEQKRNYW
-78 KTRIKLLE
+78 KTRITLLE
-86 TENERLNYNFE
+86 KENERLEYNFE

-106 DVSHAYIKDLDI
+106 DVLHAYIKDLDI

-124 FSYLSRT
+124 FSYISRT
-131 NTSVGRN
+131 HTSVGRS
-138 FLTKWLSEKA
+138 FLANWLSEKT
-148 DEKTILKRQE
+148 DEKTITKRQE
-158 IVKELAQPQKES
+158 IVKELAQDSKKS
-170 TELRLHFQTTARLSE
+170 TELRLDLQTTAHLSE
-185 ETPIQYLQLQKWLQ
+185 ETPKEYAQLKKWLQ
-199 SEDAFLKSRFLNII
+199 SEDSFLESKVLNII
-213 RFILPVL
+213 RFVLPLITVL
-220 TVGSWIATFMGLVTY
+220 SWVATFMGFVTY
-235 ALPVLLSLI
+235 ILPVFLSLA

-250 SLFPKLQLTYD
+250 SMFPKLQMTYD
-261 TVGKNILFLQK
+261 TVGKNIPFLQK
-272 YASLWGIIEK
+272 YASLWEIIEN
-282 ATFKNQETKTLQN
+282 ATFQKEETKTLQN
-295 ELKGSSK
+295 DLKGSSK

-312 LFEYRMNGVAFLFLN
+312 LFEYRMNGVAFMFLN
-327 GLFLWDV
+327 GLFLWDI
-334 HFAIQL
+334 HFAIKL
-340 ERWRAAH
+340 EKWRKEH
-347 KFNTPKWVE
+347 KNDTPKWVE

-366 FASFSFNHQNYIFP
+366 LASFSFNHKEYIFP
-380 TISVS
+380 TISVL
-385 KIIKNNGEN
+385 NMNGS
-394 DKNQNGNITEQKNT
+394 EQKVT
-408 ANAFEIKNLSHP
+408 ENAFEIVEMSHP
-420 LLKENIRIDNDFTAK
+420 LLKQEVRIANDFTAK
-435 EIREIALIT
+435 NIREIALIT

-516 ADKRGE
+516 ADKKGE

-564 VELSKLE
+564 IELSKLE
-571 AEFPNQI
+571 AEFPDKI

-584 VENIETGLHYPYKIK
+584 VENMETGLHYPYKIK